1 MELTLY
7 EALQKAVEAHKSGQ
21 IKEAARLYAD
31 VLEAQP
37 KHADAN
43 HNMGVLAF
51 GVGMIEEALPFFKA
65 AFEANPSMGQ
75 YWLSYINALIKLN
88 RLTDAKAVLVEA
100 KGKGAEGEVFNQL
113 EQSLNAPH
121 EVFIDPPQDQLDT
134 LINLYQ
140 QGQLQQ
146 TLYSAKQLL
155 PQFPNSLSLYNI
167 QGAANAGLGQ
177 FDSAIDSYKQAL
189 KINPDFADVY
199 NNMGVALQNKGD
211 LEAAIHSCQQAIK
224 IKPDYADA

>member
-1 MELTLY
+1 MELTLDK
-7 EALQKAVEAHKSGQ
+7 ALQKAVEAHKAGQ
-21 IKEAARLYAD
+21 IQEADRLYTAI
-31 VLEAQP
+31 LHAQP
-37 KHADAN
+37 KHPDAN